1 MSSPTSDRD
10 FYKIFGYISL
20 GITILAIFIA
30 IISKVFA
37 SSITNDNYDDA
48 IKHAT
53 EKAKTRIR

>member
-20 GITILAIFIA
+20 GNNYIGYFIA

-53 EKAKTRIR
+53 EKACV